1 MHGHNWNVSCFLP
14 CKSYIWYFM
23 VGEPPTSSI
32 QWIRTWKWRI
42 HTSPSWWWSEQIFFL
57 LCLFCIVFP
66 CNEKK
71 QGLFLATSTNTNSFT
86 RFVPFFFFSVP
97 VTAAEKRTR
106 ERGWVNQIQ
115 RRESKEMGGQ
125 LYTTWPDTG
134 DKQAPWGG
142 RRDDGGCNSLVLPRY
157 CNNVCWFFY
166 FITC

>member
-66 CNEKK
+66 CNKK
-71 QGLFLATSTNTNSFT
+71 TGSFS
-86 RFVPFFFFSVP
+86 RNVYKHQQFHKICSFFFSASDSSWEADTWKRMSESN
-97 VTAAEKRTR
+97 TAQGKQGDGRTVIYNFAR
-106 ERGWVNQIQ
+106 HGWQTGTMRGKERW
-115 RRESKEMGGQ
+115 
-125 LYTTWPDTG
+125 
-134 DKQAPWGG
+134 WG
-142 RRDDGGCNSLVLPRY
+142 L
-157 CNNVCWFFY
+157 
-166 FITC
+166 